1 MKSTSGMALAARYT
15 ALRLV
20 GLAFLFLPGFTAQA
34 QIDTAPRQ
42 LLHLGAEISLHDDGP
57 YGAYGFYYLNL
68 PNVPAT
74 NVFLRLAF
82 AGVYADG
89 EVAFKGLLGE
99 NTDLAIGGFG
109 GLYASDYY
117 EVRHGNY
124 FRGESFDGNNAGGS
138 VSIYH
143 RFNPNSRIP
152 LTGVLRGTGSYDWF
166 DNTKDTDNAFD
177 VPPNQPVFTARA
189 GLRWGG
195 VEPVL
200 NPVLAMEVSSW
211 YELEQRTDSG
221 LYGFSGDRRLESTVQ
236 RAFGRAVVRYT
247 TLEWKHYI
255 VASLQGGTSFNPDR
269 FGCYRL
275 GGTLDYTKEFP
286 LNIPGYFYQELSA
299 KDFGLVNASY
309 TIPFGAAKQWSITGS
324 GAAALVAYLPGTG
337 KSGSFNSGA
346 GAGIGYA
353 APNRRWKV
361 TTFGG
366 YGFEAQR
373 SNHAGGYSA
382 GLACQINFGET
393 KFDSDYAYEELQ
405 REHGVTP

>member
-1 MKSTSGMALAARYT
+1 
-15 ALRLV
+15 
-20 GLAFLFLPGFTAQA
+20 
-34 QIDTAPRQ
+34 
-42 LLHLGAEISLHDDGP
+42 
-57 YGAYGFYYLNL
+57 
-68 PNVPAT
+68 VPA
-74 NVFLRLAF
+74 
-82 AGVYADG
+82 
-89 EVAFKGLLGE
+89 
-99 NTDLAIGGFG
+99 
-109 GLYASDYY
+109 
-117 EVRHGNY
+117 
-124 FRGESFDGNNAGGS
+124 
-138 VSIYH
+138 
-143 RFNPNSRIP
+143 
-152 LTGVLRGTGSYDWF
+152 
-166 DNTKDTDNAFD
+166 
-177 VPPNQPVFTARA
+177 NQPIFTARA

-195 VEPVL
+195 VEPLL

-236 RAFGRAVVRYT
+236 RAFGRAVIRYT

-361 TTFGG
+361 TTFSG

-382 GLACQINFGET
+382 GLACQINFGQT
-393 KFDSDYAYEELQ
+393 KFDSDYAYEEMQ